1 MRIHSFESEV
11 DKLQVRLDKALTEKD
26 KLEAKLEY
34 SQSELGRSKAE
45 IDKHDS
51 TSMSRFNY
59 DTELRDCRQKYNKA
73 EMEVDRLR

>member
-45 IDKHDS
+45 IDKHEKVRTDLVS
-51 TSMSRFNY
+51 ESERSKQAQ
-59 DTELRDCRQKYNKA
+59 L
-73 EMEVDRLR
+73 L